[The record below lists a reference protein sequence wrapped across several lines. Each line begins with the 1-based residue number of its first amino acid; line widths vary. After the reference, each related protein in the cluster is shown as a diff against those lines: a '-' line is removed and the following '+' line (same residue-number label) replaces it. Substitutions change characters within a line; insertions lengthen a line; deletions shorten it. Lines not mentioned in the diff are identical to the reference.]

1 MFDISGSAVVSG
13 NIAVINQAWFL
24 PHLKYIKEN
33 CKKQLVSLFFVSVR
47 RMTITKKSLNVV
59 ARHWSEKEKNRPEI
73 L

>member
-33 CKKQLVSLFFVSVR
+33 CKKQLVSIFFVSVR

>member
-33 CKKQLVSLFFVSVR
+33 CKKQLVSLFFCLC
-47 RMTITKKSLNVV
+47 KKNDNYKEVTVV
-59 ARHWSEKEKNRPEI
+59 ARHWSEKEKNWPEI